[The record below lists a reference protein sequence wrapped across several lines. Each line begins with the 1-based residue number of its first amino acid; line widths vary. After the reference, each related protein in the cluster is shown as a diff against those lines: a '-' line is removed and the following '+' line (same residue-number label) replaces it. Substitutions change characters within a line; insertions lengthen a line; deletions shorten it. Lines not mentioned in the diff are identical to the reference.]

1 MITFLVSLV
10 ILFLGYMI
18 YGRIVEKIF
27 VIQEDRVTPAI
38 KLEDGVD
45 FVPLPAWKIFMIQ
58 FLNISGLGPIFG
70 AIAGAMFGPA
80 AFLWIVF
87 GAIIAGGVH
96 DFMSGMLSL
105 RNDGRSV
112 AELVGHYLGEPFRVA
127 MRVISVV
134 LLLLVGVVFVMGPAA
149 ILHDLT
155 GMDTALLMGII
166 FTYYI
171 VATLVPVDKII
182 GKIYPFFGAALLF
195 MALGVGGAL
204 IVGDYQI
211 PELFG
216 NMHNFQSNPD
226 EIPIFPMLFITIAC
240 GAISGFHAT
249 QSPLMARC
257 ITNEK
262 QARPVFYGSMLAESV
277 VALIWAAAAMV
288 IFGDINGLNASGESP
303 ASIVNNVSTTMLGT
317 AGGALAI
324 VGVVVAPITSGDTAF
339 RSARLTIAD
348 AFRFPQKKLMN
359 RLYIAVP
366 LFGLALL
373 ITQIDFSIIWRYFG
387 FTNQLIATMVLW
399 AASAYFVSEEKNYFL
414 TLIPAVFMTSVVTS
428 FLLMS
433 KIGFN
438 LPVTISQYLGVAIAI
453 VIGIIFMLV
462 KDRVYGPI
470 TPELTEPM
478 GEIKNSHSCKR

>member
-1 MITFLVSLV
+1 MITFIASLV
-10 ILFLGYMI
+10 ALFLGYII
-18 YGRIVEKIF
+18 YGRMVEKVF
-27 VIQEDRVTPAI
+27 GTQEDRITPAI
-38 KLEDGVD
+38 KLQDGVD
-45 FVPLPAWKIFMIQ
+45 FVPLPGWKIFMIQ

-70 AIAGAMFGPA
+70 AIAGAMFGPV
-80 AFLWIVF
+80 AFLWIVL
-87 GAIIAGGVH
+87 GAIVAGGVH
-96 DFMSGMLSL
+96 DFMSGILSL

-112 AELVGHYLGEPFRVA
+112 AELVGHYLGEPYRVA
-127 MRVISVV
+127 MRIISVV

-155 GMDTALLMGII
+155 GVNTTLLMGVI

-171 VATLVPVDKII
+171 IATLVPVDKII

-195 MALGVGGAL
+195 MAIGVGGSL
-204 IVGDYQI
+204 LFGDYQI

-216 NMHNFQSNPD
+216 NMHNFQTNGD
-226 EIPIFPMLFITIAC
+226 EVPIFPMLFITIAC

-262 QARPVFYGSMLAESV
+262 QARPVFYGSMLTEAV

-288 IFGDINGLNASGESP
+288 IFGDINGLNTSGANP

-317 AGGALAI
+317 FGGALAI
-324 VGVVVAPITSGDTAF
+324 LGVVVAPITSGDTAF
-339 RSARLTIAD
+339 RSARLAIAD
-348 AFRFPQKKLMN
+348 SFRFPQKALMN
-359 RLYIAVP
+359 RLYIALP
-366 LFGLALL
+366 LFIIALV
-373 ITQIDFSIIWRYFG
+373 ITQVDFSIIWRYFG

-399 AASAYFVSEEKNYFL
+399 ASSAYFVSEGKNYFL
-414 TLIPAVFMTSVVTS
+414 TLIPAVFMTSVVTT

-438 LPVTISQYLGVAIAI
+438 LPLDISQYSGVAIAI
-453 VIGIIFMLV
+453 ILGIVFIAV
-462 KDRVYGPI
+462 KDKVYAPSS
-470 TPELTEPM
+470 ELEEATEA
-478 GEIKNSHSCKR
+478 IQNSYSCKR